1 MTTTEPGVDLDDGF
15 FDLDDSPT
23 PRQEPARRRR
33 PGASRRPQP
42 RRPRYRVPEQAKPES
57 FYPDVAAFV
66 AGFLAPT
73 FAREW
78 HDQDTERR
86 WCSSWWLHTEAIVRL
101 EALWKAWETL
111 RLDPGTGASSWLRD
125 HADPAMAMLTSP
137 VGPFARCKPGRH
149 HALPSLVL
157 DAPPYG
163 LFDHPAL

>member
-1 MTTTEPGVDLDDGF
+1 MTTTDPGVDLDDGF

-86 WCSSWWLHTEAIVRL
+86 WCSSWWLHVEAVVRL
-101 EALWKAWETL
+101 EAMWRAWEAL
-111 RLDPGTGASSWLRD
+111 RLDPALGASTWLL
-125 HADPAMAMLTSP
+125 HHGDPGMAVLTKPHGTFHRCSP
-137 VGPFARCKPGRH
+137 EAHRVWEP
-149 HALPSLVL
+149 LPVIT
-157 DAPPYG
+157 PPTG
-163 LFDHPAL
+163 MFDG